1 MPVSPGLFL
10 GVVLSHVPLLSVP
23 SPPPYSDSYTLLVCD
38 SAYHR
43 SFAHVV
49 YIFFLI
55 NK

>member
-10 GVVLSHVPLLSVP
+10 GVVLSHLPLLSVP
-23 SPPPYSDSYTLLVCD
+23 SPPPPPQSDSYTLLVCD

-49 YIFFLI
+49 YIFF
-55 NK
+55 